1 MCKVFLDSA
10 TPKPG
15 KFDLLACGV
24 CDEFMDVKRN
34 VSKPIGY
41 GKSSIRVD
49 HFKCPNIDK
58 DWHFQAKMIQ
68 KAARETPSQI
78 IEQALL
84 REAEDIIANRC
95 ATKKVSRSIFGGR
108 M

>member
-1 MCKVFLDSA
+1 MSGSGFLDSA

-24 CDEFMDVKRN
+24 CDEFMNVRRN
-34 VSKPIGY
+34 VSKPIAY
-41 GKSSIRVD
+41 GKRSIWVD

-68 KAARETPSQI
+68 EAARKTPSAI

-84 REAEDIIANRC
+84 QEAMDIINNRC
-95 ATKKVSRSIFGGR
+95 PTKKVSLF
-108 M
+108 